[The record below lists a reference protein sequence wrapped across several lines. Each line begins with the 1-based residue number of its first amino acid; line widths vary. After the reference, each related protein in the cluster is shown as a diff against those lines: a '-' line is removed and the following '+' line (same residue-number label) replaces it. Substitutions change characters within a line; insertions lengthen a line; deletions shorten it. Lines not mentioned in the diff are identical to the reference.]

1 MAGGVVPP
9 AYALDMALPLPAS
22 LSPSRLSSFTSC
34 GLQFRFSA
42 IERLP
47 EPPTI
52 AATRGTLVHAAL
64 EHLFTLPADDRV
76 PGAADLCLD
85 AAVARLRDDHD
96 WTGLGLD
103 AAGEARMRAEAAALV
118 ANYFELEDPRTV
130 QPVGLELKLEVEVG
144 DVRLRGIIDRLDL
157 VDGELVV
164 TDYKTGRAPGD
175 GHARQRMT
183 GVHLYSL
190 MCERWFG
197 RRPVRVQLLHLAEPV
212 AIVAEPSDQSTR
224 GLSRRL
230 EAVWRAV
237 ESACEREDFRPR
249 PSRGCDW
256 CAFRRWC
263 PSFGGDPSRAAVDL
277 ALDATAEADAATGQG
292 TLLQV

>member
-1 MAGGVVPP
+1 
-9 AYALDMALPLPAS
+9 MALPLPSS
-22 LSPSRLSSFTSC
+22 LSPSRLASFTAC
-34 GLQFRFSA
+34 GLQFRFTA
-42 IERLP
+42 IDRLP
-47 EPPTI
+47 EPPTV

-64 EHLFTLPADDRV
+64 EHLFTLPAPDRV
-76 PGAADLCLD
+76 PAAAGACLD
-85 AAVARLRDDHD
+85 AAVERLRDDPD
-96 WTGLGLD
+96 WTDLGLD
-103 AAGEARMRAEAAALV
+103 ADGEARMRAEAEGLV
-118 ANYFELEDPRTV
+118 ERYFRLEDPRTV
-130 QPVGLELKLEVEVG
+130 HPVGLELKLEVEVG
-144 DVRLRGIIDRLDL
+144 GVRLRGIIDRLDL

-175 GHARQRMT
+175 SWARTQMT

-212 AIVAEPSDQSTR
+212 AIVAEPSEQSSR

-249 PSRGCDW
+249 PSGRCDW
-256 CAFRRWC
+256 CAFQRYC
-263 PSFGGDPSRAAVDL
+263 PSFGGDPAAAALELGARAEVD
-277 ALDATAEADAATGQG
+277 TGQG
-292 TLLQV
+292 TLLEV

>member
-1 MAGGVVPP
+1 
-9 AYALDMALPLPAS
+9 MALALPTS

-42 IERLP
+42 IDRLP
-47 EPPTI
+47 EPPTV

-64 EHLFTLPADDRV
+64 EHLFTLPAPERV
-76 PGAADLCLD
+76 PAAAGDCLD
-85 AAVARLRDDHD
+85 AAVERLRTDPD

-103 AAGEARMRAEAAALV
+103 ESGEARMRAEAADLV
-118 ANYFELEDPRTV
+118 ARYFRLEDPTTV
-130 QPVGLELKLEVEVG
+130 HPVGLELKLEVEVG
-144 DVRLRGIIDRLDL
+144 GVRLRGIIDRLDL

-175 GHARQRMT
+175 AYARQRMT

-212 AIVAEPSDQSTR
+212 AIIAEPTEQSTR
-224 GLSRRL
+224 GLARRL
-230 EAVWRAV
+230 GAVWQAV
-237 ESACEREDFRPR
+237 EVACEREDFRPR
-249 PSRGCDW
+249 PSPRCGW
-256 CAFRRWC
+256 CAFQEWC
-263 PSFGGDPSRAAVDL
+263 PAFGGDPAQAPVDL
-277 ALDATAEADAATGQG
+277 ADRAVAATGQG
-292 TLLQV
+292 SLLEV

>member
-1 MAGGVVPP
+1 
-9 AYALDMALPLPAS
+9 MALALPSS

-42 IERLP
+42 IDRLP
-47 EPPTI
+47 EPPTVP
-52 AATRGTLVHAAL
+52 ATRGTLVHAAL
-64 EHLFTLPADDRV
+64 EELFTLPAEQRV
-76 PGAADLCLD
+76 PDAADACLD
-85 AAVARLRDDHD
+85 AAVERVSTDPD

-103 AAGEARMRAEAAALV
+103 QDGEARMRAEAADLV
-118 ANYFELEDPRTV
+118 SRYFRLEDPRTV
-130 QPVGLELKLEVEVG
+130 HPVGLELKLEVEVG
-144 DVRLRGIIDRLDL
+144 GVRLRGIIDRLDL
-157 VDGELVV
+157 VDGDLVV

-175 GHARQRMT
+175 GYARQRMT

-212 AIVAEPSDQSTR
+212 KIVAEPSEQSAR

-237 ESACEREDFRPR
+237 ETACEREDFRPR
-249 PSRGCDW
+249 PSVRCDW
-256 CAFRRWC
+256 CAFKAWC
-263 PSFGGDPSRAAVDL
+263 PAFGGDPDQAAVDIERR
-277 ALDATAEADAATGQG
+277 AVADSGQG
-292 TLLQV
+292 RLLEV